1 MKKMICLLLL
11 VLCLSPLSGM
21 ASDMNIVSEDY
32 TDALSVMTQDAVLAF
47 EADDPCGVTV
57 LEPYAQAMA
66 MLEEI
71 YTFVWEEKNRPVRY
85 YDEETQRKIEQLVEG
100 VDIDILH
107 MTEFMGLELLGEPE
121 ETVRMGAMLDVDYR
135 PGQLIVV
142 VFALAQEDGTYRY
155 FPYRGKVPSNGLITF
170 EVPAEEYEQML
181 SQRSIFHVLTDRIG
195 ARGHAV
201 YQEEI
206 TTEPVA
212 IPSKAADDLVQIRR
226 WKSLNGEAIDD
237 QFSIFVVEKTKDMQE
252 EVKRIG
258 LHLEEGGKAIDWF
271 PEDIRDEA
279 QLQLPV
285 DVDVSDLVI
294 YDIEAL
300 MAKDYKD
307 TYGDVATE
315 SQFAAAYSPEY
326 SMTALL
332 GFPIKDAQEAPY
344 LEWHCLRA
352 EALETVLDEDG
363 CVEIVFKQLV
373 IPTMEEEPAMLVV
386 FSEPMEEKVTE

>member
-1 MKKMICLLLL
+1 MKKMAICLLLI
-11 VLCLSPLSGM
+11 LCLLSGSAL
-21 ASDMNIVSEDY
+21 ASDMNIVNEAY

-47 EADDPCGVTV
+47 EADDPCSVTV
-57 LEPYAQAMA
+57 LEPYAEAMA

-71 YTFVWEEKNRPVRY
+71 YTFVWKEENRPARY
-85 YDEETQRKIEQLVEG
+85 YDEETQLKITELIDG
-100 VDIDILH
+100 GDIDILH

-121 ETVRMGAMLDVDYR
+121 ETVPMGVLMDVDYR

-142 VFALAQEDGTYRY
+142 VFALEQEDGDYRY
-155 FPYRGKVPSNGLITF
+155 FPYRGTVPSNGLIVF
-170 EVPAEEYEQML
+170 EVPADEYELIMA
-181 SQRSIFHVLTDRIG
+181 QRAIFHVLTDRIG

-201 YQEEI
+201 YQEEQNAQ
-206 TTEPVA
+206 PAAV
-212 IPSKAADDLVQIRR
+212 PSMSAGDLAQIRG
-226 WKSLNGEAIDD
+226 WKSMSGETIDD
-237 QFSIFVVEKTKDMQE
+237 QFSIFVVEKTKEMHDE
-252 EVKRIG
+252 IERIG
-258 LHLEEGGKAIDWF
+258 LHLEEGGKAIEWF
-271 PEDIRDEA
+271 PEEIRAEA

-294 YDIEAL
+294 YDVEAL

-315 SQFAAAYSPEY
+315 SRFAAAYSPEY

-332 GFPIKDAQEAPY
+332 GFPIEDAQEAPY
-344 LEWHCLRA
+344 LDWHCLRA

-386 FSEPMEEKVTE
+386 FSEPMEDEKK